1 MNQGLTGRMVVA
13 SAVLALIVGA
23 AFTVLLI
30 AITGL
35 RASTE
40 LGRET
45 QDELAAIDAL
55 ERLAVDLETGLRGYV
70 ITRERRFLEPWE
82 DGRTALPATAA
93 RLRRLAA
100 GEPGDVAR
108 TERIVQAINDYIRD
122 YGEPLIDV
130 VRRDPAARDVEGT
143 DEGKQRTDALRASFN
158 RLKQVGRERLAA
170 REANAERDAR
180 RATVAAVIGAGGS
193 LLLICLF
200 TGYLSRVIVR
210 PVRRVA
216 GAAGR
221 LAGGDLGVR
230 LSEAGVGEIGELER
244 AFNRMGSALE
254 VSQEQL
260 QRLADEQAALR
271 RVATLVAQAVPPA
284 DIFTAVAV
292 EVRGL
297 FAADSVAIARF
308 EDDGVVVL
316 VAADPSTADVPVG
329 VPLPRGEGTS
339 IATVLTT
346 ARPVRTDAYAHP
358 SGPLADVIDR
368 LGLRSSV
375 GCPIL
380 VDDRL
385 WGALA
390 AGSRGEPLGPETES
404 RLTNFTELVATA
416 IANTEGRSALAAS
429 RARVVAAA
437 DDTRRR
443 IERDLH
449 DGAQQRLV
457 HTIITLKWAQRALE
471 TGREDADDMV
481 REALTQAEQT
491 LVELRELAHGILPSV
506 LTRNGLQA
514 GVDTIVSRT
523 PLRVTAEVTDQ
534 RLAPTLEA
542 TAFFVISEAL
552 TNVVK
557 HSGTDHAEV
566 KVVVDDG
573 TLRIEVRD
581 AGAGGAHFAGGTG
594 LIGLQ
599 DRVAALDGR
608 LHVTS
613 PAAGGTVVVALLPV
627 PDA

>member
-1 MNQGLTGRMVVA
+1 MVVA

-23 AFTVLLI
+23 AFAVLLI

-45 QDELAAIDAL
+45 QEELAAVDAL

-70 ITRERRFLEPWE
+70 ITREQRFLEPWE
-82 DGRTALPATAA
+82 DGRTQLPAIAA
-93 RLRRLAA
+93 RLQRLAA
-100 GEPGDVAR
+100 GESSDLAR
-108 TERIVQAINDYIRD
+108 AERLVQATNDYIGA
-122 YGEPLIDV
+122 YGEPLIDA
-130 VRRDPAARDVEGT
+130 VRRSDPSARGVATT

-158 RLKQVGRERLAA
+158 RLKQVGRERLTA
-170 REANAERDAR
+170 READAERDAR
-180 RATVAAVIGAGGS
+180 RATIAAIIGVGGS
-193 LLLICLF
+193 LLLIALF

-244 AFNRMGSALE
+244 AFNRMGSSLE

-260 QRLADEQAALR
+260 RRLADEHAALR

-284 DIFTAVAV
+284 EIFAAVAT

-308 EDDGVVVL
+308 EDDGAVVI
-316 VAADPSTADVPVG
+316 VAADPPGHIAVG
-329 VPLPRGEGTS
+329 VPLALGEGTS
-339 IATVLTT
+339 IATVLKTV
-346 ARPVRTDAYAHP
+346 RPVRTDEYAHP
-358 SGPLADVIDR
+358 SGPLADVIDEM
-368 LGLRSSV
+368 GLRSSV

-380 VDDRL
+380 VEDQL
-385 WGALA
+385 WGAIA
-390 AGSRGEPLGPETES
+390 AGSRGEPLGPETEV
-404 RLTNFTELVATA
+404 RLTKFTGLVATA
-416 IANTEGRSALAAS
+416 IANAESRSALAAS

-457 HTIITLKWAQRALE
+457 HTIITLKWAHRAL
-471 TGREDADDMV
+471 GNRREDAGELV
-481 REALTQAEQT
+481 REALTQAEQAQA
-491 LVELRELAHGILPSV
+491 ELRELAHGILPSV

-514 GVDTIVSRT
+514 SVDTIVSNT
-523 PLRVTAEVTDQ
+523 PLDVTTEVTDQ
-534 RLAPTLEA
+534 RFPAAVEA
-542 TAFFVISEAL
+542 TAYFVISEAL

-557 HSGTDHAEV
+557 HSKADQAEV
-566 KVVVDDG
+566 KVGVNDG

-581 AGAGGAHFAGGTG
+581 AGVGGADFEDGTG

-627 PDA
+627 G

>member
-45 QDELAAIDAL
+45 QEELAAVDAF
-55 ERLAVDLETGLRGYV
+55 ERLVVDLETGLRGYV
-70 ITRERRFLEPWE
+70 ITREQRFLEPWD
-82 DGRTALPATAA
+82 DGRTQLPAVAA

-100 GEPGDVAR
+100 GDSSDVAR
-108 TERIVQAINDYIRD
+108 AERIDQATNDYIRE
-122 YGEPLIDV
+122 YGEPLIAV
-130 VRRDPAARDVEGT
+130 VRRDDPSARSVEST
-143 DEGKQRTDALRASFN
+143 DDGKQRTDALRASFN
-158 RLKQVGRERLAA
+158 RLKEVGRERLAT
-170 REANAERDAR
+170 REAEAERDAR
-180 RATVAAVIGAGGS
+180 RATVAAIIGVAGS
-193 LLLICLF
+193 FLLIAVF

-210 PVRRVA
+210 PIRRVA

-244 AFNRMGSALE
+244 AFNRMGSSLE
-254 VSQEQL
+254 GSQEQL
-260 QRLADEQAALR
+260 QRLADEHAALR

-284 DIFTAVAV
+284 EIFAAVAI

-308 EDDGVVVL
+308 ADDGAVVI
-316 VAADPSTADVPVG
+316 VAADPTADVPIG
-329 VPLPRGEGTS
+329 VPLSVGEGSS
-339 IATVLTT
+339 ISSVLKTV
-346 ARPVRTDAYAHP
+346 RPVRTDEYAHT
-358 SGPLADVIDR
+358 SGQLADVIDR
-368 LGLRSSV
+368 LALRSSV
-375 GCPIL
+375 GCPI
-380 VDDRL
+380 VVEDRL

-390 AGSRGEPLGPETES
+390 AGSRGEPLGPESEL
-404 RLTNFTELVATA
+404 RLTKFTGLVATA
-416 IANTEGRSALAAS
+416 IANAESRSALAAS

-457 HTIITLKWAQRALE
+457 HTIITLKWAQRAL
-471 TGREDADDMV
+471 GGRREDADELV
-481 REALTQAEQT
+481 GEALTQAEQAQA
-491 LVELRELAHGILPSV
+491 ELRELAHGILPSV
-506 LTRNGLQA
+506 LTRSGLQA
-514 GVDTIVSRT
+514 GVDTMLSHT
-523 PLRVTAEVTDQ
+523 PLRVTTEVTDQ
-534 RLAPTLEA
+534 RFLPAVEA
-542 TAFFVISEAL
+542 TAYFVISEAL

-557 HSGTDHAEV
+557 HSGADHAEV
-566 KVVVDDG
+566 TVVADDG

-581 AGAGGAHFAGGTG
+581 AGVGGAHFEDGTG

-608 LHVTS
+608 LQVTS

-627 PDA
+627 ADA